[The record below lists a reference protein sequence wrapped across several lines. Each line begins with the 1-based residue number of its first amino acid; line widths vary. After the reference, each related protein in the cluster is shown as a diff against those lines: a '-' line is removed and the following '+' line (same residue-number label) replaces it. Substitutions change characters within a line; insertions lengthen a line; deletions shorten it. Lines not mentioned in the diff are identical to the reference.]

1 MNAGPVCV
9 NVIASPSGSEALNA
23 WFAVEPAATVMLLSG
38 VRTTGRSTLFT
49 VTVKVF
55 PSLATPSLAL
65 TDTDAVPASENPG
78 DRATFPVAVPVPADV
93 VVTVAYVGP
102 DTLANVS
109 AWPSAS
115 VAESGLLAVVP
126 SFTVTFAGCART
138 GAWFTLFTVTVKV
151 LPSDA
156 APSLA
161 LTDTDAVPASENPGE
176 RATFPVAV
184 PVPADVVVTVAY
196 VGPETLAN
204 VSAWPSG
211 SVAESGLFA
220 VVPSFTV
227 TFAGCASVGA
237 WFVAVTVIVKLLGEV
252 VPFAAAVTDAANV
265 PEVPSAGARLTFPVR
280 VVPT

>member
-9 NVIASPSGSEALNA
+9 NVIASPSGSVALNA

-49 VTVKVF
+49 VTVKGLPSLGE
-55 PSLATPSLAL
+55 PSLAQTDTDAVPASENPGDRATFPVAVPVPADVVVTVAYVGPDTLLNVSAWPSASVAESGLLAVVPSFTVTFAGCAKTGARFTLFTVTVKVLPSDAVPSLAL

-102 DTLANVS
+102 ETNENVS

-138 GAWFTLFTVTVKV
+138 GARFTLFTVTVKV

-156 APSLA
+156 VPSLA
-161 LTDTDAVPASENPGE
+161 LTDTD
-176 RATFPVAV
+176 
-184 PVPADVVVTVAY
+184 
-196 VGPETLAN
+196 
-204 VSAWPSG
+204 
-211 SVAESGLFA
+211 
-220 VVPSFTV
+220 
-227 TFAGCASVGA
+227 
-237 WFVAVTVIVKLLGEV
+237 
-252 VPFAAAVTDAANV
+252 
-265 PEVPSAGARLTFPVR
+265 
-280 VVPT
+280 